1 MPEDADALS
10 EARVEAAAAV
20 RELVHALAGHDADE
34 ATLESVVRAVR
45 ELVPALTA
53 APRRAR
59 VIPSFDAIGTS
70 LPGDGESRRYAMAD
84 RAVVGPA
91 NPTSIDVLSTHR
103 DGDVGVAEVVF
114 GPAFEGALGRV
125 HGGMVAAVFD
135 DLAGFV
141 LAFVGRPGFSGRL
154 EVSFRAPVPT
164 EVPIEFRVWLRE
176 QQGRKL
182 FVAGEAT
189 LGGQVLATA
198 EVVMITVEQ
207 DHFETHAQELLGRE
221 RG

>member
-1 MPEDADALS
+1 VPDDSEALS
-10 EARVEAAAAV
+10 EARVEAAGAV
-20 RELVHALAGHDADE
+20 RELVHALSGHDADE
-34 ATLESVVRAVR
+34 ATLQSVATAIR

-59 VIPSFDAIGTS
+59 VIPSFDAVSGALPEDGT
-70 LPGDGESRRYAMAD
+70 SRRYAMAD

-91 NPTSIDVLSTHR
+91 NPTSIDVLSTRR
-103 DGDVGVAEVVF
+103 DGDEGVAEVVF

-164 EVPIEFRVWLRE
+164 EVPIEFRVRLRE
-176 QQGRKL
+176 QEGRKL
-182 FVAGEAT
+182 FVEGEAT
-189 LGGQVLATA
+189 LDGQVLATT

-221 RG
+221 R